1 MFLVEKKEGQLPE
14 ERKRVTEKCR
24 SIVETNR
31 ETGYGNRG
39 SKKACRRRSKMNWSR
54 KKIRARHFGAIER
67 STDLCSA
74 GRGVRVFLLHEIQ

>member
-1 MFLVEKKEGQLPE
+1 MVEKKEGQLPE

-31 ETGYGNRG
+31 ETGLTETEAAKRLAADGANELEQEKKKKSGRG
-39 SKKACRRRSKMNWSR
+39 
-54 KKIRARHFGAIER
+54 IFGAIER

-74 GRGVRVFLLHEIQ
+74 GRGVRVFFTA

>member
-1 MFLVEKKEGQLPE
+1 MVEKKEGQLPE

-31 ETGYGNRG
+31 ETGLTETGRG
-39 SKKACRRRSKMNWSR
+39 
-54 KKIRARHFGAIER
+54 IFGAIER

-74 GRGVRVFLLHEIQ
+74 GRGVRVFFTA